1 MQFKVAV
8 SVAFLKINM
17 TNTEDKTLVEYSV
30 EEKQL

>member
-1 MQFKVAV
+1 MQFKIVV

-17 TNTEDKTLVEYSV
+17 INTEDKTLVEYSM